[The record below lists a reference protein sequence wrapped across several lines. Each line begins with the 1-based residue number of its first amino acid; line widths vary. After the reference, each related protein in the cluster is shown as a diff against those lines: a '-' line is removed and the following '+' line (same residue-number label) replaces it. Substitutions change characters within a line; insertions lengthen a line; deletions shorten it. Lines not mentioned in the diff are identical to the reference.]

1 MPAIITDQFRIL
13 NAETFVGSFSGAG
26 TTSYYY
32 SFLGHPNPTNTA
44 IEYGQTDWQTNP
56 PDPKDSFEQESSYHN
71 SMLFMKRITSDDV
84 RMIIPRFNWQSG
96 SIYDRYRHNI
106 DNTNPS
112 TSLDAKTLYESK
124 YIVVNSEYKVYL
136 CINNGEDPENKNG
149 QKSTAEPNFATIT
162 PQKATTNATDGY
174 IWKYLFTIS
183 PADVI
188 KFATE
193 KYIPLPKD
201 WGTGSNLDVFNS
213 AVDGKLEKNAITIKN
228 RGSQYKFSSGTQV
241 TLPIYGD
248 GVGGKVSIS
257 INSDAQVESAEI
269 VDGGVGYTKAFVIF
283 QGVGETGIGEAY
295 STALNYVD
303 PNDTSTSRVT
313 IDGGSGAEF
322 EIACPPK
329 GGHGFNINRECG
341 AHRVMVYSKYDS
353 DPDYV
358 TGNNF
363 SRIGIVKNPT
373 VYNSS
378 VELLKITNA
387 TSTFAMKLQE
397 PAAGEQELNYPIN
410 SRITQVVGYDAV
422 SMGSSIAV
430 GYVASFD
437 QSTHILKYYQPVGL
451 STLNSSGYKILPFNV
466 NTSDADVTANIT
478 CNGTAAVSG
487 SLDANFGSAADGFPD
502 GRNAITLSSGKY
514 VQLGQTF
521 TKGIAPPEVERYS
534 GDIIYIDNRQS
545 ITRSPAQKEELKIVV
560 EF

>member
-32 SFLGHPNPTNTA
+32 SFLGHPNPTNTS
-44 IEYGQTDWQTNP
+44 IEYGKTDWQTNP

-201 WGTGSNLDVFNS
+201 WGTGSTADVFNA

-228 RGSQYKFSSGTQV
+228 RGSGYQFSSGTQA

-248 GVGGKVSIS
+248 GYGGRASIT
-257 INSDAQVESAEI
+257 INSDNQVESAEI

-283 QGVGETGIGEAY
+283 QGVGETDIGTTY
-295 STALNYVD
+295 GTALNHVN
-303 PNDTSTSRVT
+303 PNDTSTAKVT
-313 IDGGSGAEF
+313 IDKGSGAEF

-329 GGHGFNINRECG
+329 GGHGSDINRECG
-341 AHRVMVYSKYDS
+341 SHRVMVYSKYDS

-373 VYNSS
+373 VYNSPT
-378 VELLKITNA
+378 ELINRSTA
-387 TSTFAMKLQE
+387 TSTFAMKLQV
-397 PAAGEQELNYPIN
+397 PASGEDELNYPIN
-410 SRITQVVGYDAV
+410 SKITQVVGYNPV
-422 SMGSSIAV
+422 TGISSVAV

-437 QSTHILKYYQPVGL
+437 RSTHILKYYQPVGL
-451 STLNSSGYKILPFNV
+451 STLNASGYKILPFNV
-466 NTSDADVTANIT
+466 NTGDSDVTANIV
-478 CNGTAAVSG
+478 CDGTGAVAG
-487 SLDANFGSAADGFPD
+487 LLDANFGSTTDGFSD
-502 GRNAITLSSGKY
+502 GRNSITLSTGKY

-521 TKGIAPPEVERYS
+521 KNGIAPPEVERYS

-545 ITRSPAQKEELKIVV
+545 ITRSAAQKEELKIVV